1 MIIYNVYCD
10 ENCNLEFNQS
20 PIMILGAIWLDI
32 DKYQDITKHI
42 NNIKQLYHV
51 PIRRELK

>member
-1 MIIYNVYCD
+1 
-10 ENCNLEFNQS
+10 
-20 PIMILGAIWLDI
+20 MILGAIWLDI

>member
-1 MIIYNVYCD
+1 MIIYKVYCD
-10 ENCNLEFNQS
+10 ENWNLEFNQS

>member
-10 ENCNLEFNQS
+10 ENWNLEVNQS